1 MVLSVAFSVNLIR
14 LGACEILHIEIYI
27 GIIVYKTGE
36 HVVFIFL
43 ILIMNGMSNTIYNL
57 E

>member
-1 MVLSVAFSVNLIR
+1 MVLSVNLIR
-14 LGACEILHIEIYI
+14 LGACEILNTEIYI
-27 GIIVYKTGE
+27 GIIVCKTGE
-36 HVVFIFL
+36 HVIFVVL